1 MSQLIHPSAIIDPKA
16 WLDSSVKVGPYSVI
30 GPGVKISAGCE
41 IAAHVVIEGPTEIG
55 PRCKFWPFGVIG
67 GAPQDKKYQD
77 EPTTLIMGAD
87 NTVRESVTINRGTT
101 QGGGETRIGDD
112 NWIMAYV
119 HIAHDCMIGNH
130 TIFANNTTLAGHVTI
145 EDWVILGGATLVHQ
159 FCRIGAHAFTGI
171 AAKINGDVPPYVVIA
186 GEMSAPRGIN
196 SEGLKR
202 RGFSAEQ
209 IMAIK
214 RAYKTLYQSDLTLAD
229 AKTQLATVAV
239 QDANIARLLAYLERA
254 DRGLQR

>member
-1 MSQLIHPSAIIDPKA
+1 MTSLIHPTAIIDPKA
-16 WLDSSVKVGPYSVI
+16 WLDSSVKVGPYSIICAGVNI
-30 GPGVKISAGCE
+30 GADSEV
-41 IAAHVVIEGPTEIG
+41 AAHVVIEGPTEIG
-55 PRCKFWPFGVIG
+55 PRCRFWPFAVIG
-67 GAPQDKKYQD
+67 AAPQDKKFKD
-77 EPTTLIMGAD
+77 EPTRLIMGAD
-87 NTVRESVTINRGTT
+87 NTVRESVTINRGTV

-119 HIAHDCMIGNH
+119 HIAHDCVVGSH

-159 FCRIGAHAFTGI
+159 FCRIGAHAFTGM

-202 RGFSAEQ
+202 RGFSSEQ

-229 AKTQLATVAV
+229 AKLQLAEVAQ
-239 QDANIARLLAYLERA
+239 QDSNIARLLEYLALA